1 MKIADMKCN
10 SCRLYSRKNGCD
22 LERQSYG
29 LYRNCVLGNH
39 DLHEPISSD
48 ACDVGI
54 ENLPTL
60 AEIMEQNRKKAQT

>member
-1 MKIADMKCN
+1 MAAPKCG
-10 SCRLYSRKNGCD
+10 SCKHYSKQTGCA

-48 ACDVGI
+48 ACGAGI

-60 AEIMEQNRKKAQT
+60 AEIMEHNRKKVQT